1 MKRSSWRDKNAES
14 RGRPALTG
22 GARHGVGLYLR
33 RFDLP
38 EPA

>member
-14 RGRPALTG
+14 RGRLVLTN
-22 GARHGVGLYLR
+22 GARHGVGLYLY
-33 RFDLP
+33 RFVLP